1 MNNGP
6 VFKMVSDLTKPVSRV
21 VHHPRWHWAFPI
33 ALCVFWAA
41 FCFPTVFYNLD
52 DTRMIAYFSHD
63 EIYLLDTIWYF
74 YSGEYNPETIQ
85 EASIEG
91 MRDYGLLFRYIVDLS
106 RIFIE
111 PFTEITPGLLW
122 GIVRSLYLA
131 CGLLAILALWRMAIR
146 HFGKGWVPVI
156 SVLGL
161 ALCPS
166 FVWHLDFCKPEPITL
181 LLTIVAFD
189 HILQIVEHGS
199 IRSIVIA
206 SACAVGAIVVK
217 YIGIFILPVIMS
229 AIFFHWWL
237 SKDCYN
243 PTVWEPN
250 WDKAKMLAPVLG
262 IGVGGGLLALTYWGT
277 FSHVQSKGLTLAQE
291 FGFPEV
297 LLVCPP
303 FIKPLAPVTPIIA
316 FVVGLFMIVGSIL
329 WGARINSLGRIIE
342 SSRRGIIFSQM
353 FFVIVLVLGLSAALF
368 VILGFRWILDPK
380 DFINKFIEVSSYSLF
395 SKANPIGDPIGYG
408 KALFFN
414 IGEFLFTISG
424 LRLLLFGWY
433 NNPNVAEP
441 KIAGDIFTPFGLVL
455 ILWFVFAEFRGFG
468 GKWSIGD
475 IKFFKRL
482 HLALFFV
489 GFASY
494 MVLTASHNT
503 RHMHHLMYLV
513 PPGFLLIGQI
523 PQFLKIKASYQK
535 KLFILVALLAAAF
548 SLNGQTAIRWRIN
561 KLEQGRGSDD
571 VVWQVQKWWREN
583 VSPETPILMDQPYI
597 AYLPP
602 EYENVSHFRYGKDI
616 SQTRASIRKKLDER
630 KPQLFYYNLGPRGTQ
645 LPPIKDLI
653 PEYRFRLIAR
663 FQGNFYTRL
672 KNNGDRFLVY
682 EVLSGPQEPDRK
694 LM

>member
-1 MNNGP
+1 MT
-6 VFKMVSDLTKPVSRV
+6 FFLRRLESLICHEK
-21 VHHPRWHWAFPI
+21 WHWAFPI
-33 ALCVFWAA
+33 ALCVFWAI
-41 FCFPTVFYNLD
+41 FCLPTVFYNLD

-63 EIYLLDTIWYF
+63 DIYLLDTIWYF

-85 EASIEG
+85 AGSIEG

-122 GIVRSLYLA
+122 GIVRSLYLT

-189 HILQIVEHGS
+189 HILRIVEHGS
-199 IRSIVIA
+199 VRSIIIA

-217 YIGIFILPVIMS
+217 LVGIFILPIIML

-237 SKDCYN
+237 SKDRYN
-243 PTVWEPN
+243 PTVW
-250 WDKAKMLAPVLG
+250 
-262 IGVGGGLLALTYWGT
+262 VG
-277 FSHVQSKGLTLAQE
+277 F
-291 FGFPEV
+291 
-297 LLVCPP
+297 
-303 FIKPLAPVTPIIA
+303 
-316 FVVGLFMIVGSIL
+316 FMIVGGII
-329 WGARINSLGRIIE
+329 WGIRINSLGRIIE
-342 SSRRGIIFSQM
+342 SSQRGIIFSQI
-353 FFVIVLVLGLSAALF
+353 FSAIVLVLGSSAAFF
-368 VILGFRWILDPK
+368 VVFGFRWLLDPK
-380 DFINKFIEVSSYSLF
+380 DFISKFIEISSYSLF

-408 KALFFN
+408 KALFLN
-414 IGEFLFTISG
+414 IGEFVYTISG

-455 ILWFVFAEFRGFG
+455 ILWFVVIEFRGFG
-468 GKWSIGD
+468 GKWNIGD
-475 IKFFKRL
+475 IKFFKRS

-494 MVLTASHNT
+494 MVLTSFRST

-523 PQFLKIKASYQK
+523 PQLIKKRGNYQK
-535 KLFILVALLAAAF
+535 DIFILVVLLVATF
-548 SLNGQTAIRWRIN
+548 SLNGQTAIRWRLN

-571 VVWQVQKWWREN
+571 IVWQVQKWWRDN
-583 VSPETPILMDQPYI
+583 VSVDTPIVADLPWKS
-597 AYLPP
+597 YLPP
-602 EYENVSHFRYGKDI
+602 EYQNVSFFNSRAHNGKDY
-616 SQTRASIRKKLDER
+616 SRAHASLLEKIDMR
-630 KPQLFYYNLGPRGTQ
+630 KPEMVYYNAGSRGIQ
-645 LPPIKDLI
+645 PPMNNLPGYKIQQ
-653 PEYRFRLIAR
+653 IAS
-663 FQGNFYTRL
+663 FQGNYYTRYR
-672 KNNGDRFLVY
+672 NNGDRFIVY
-682 EVLSGPQEPDRK
+682 KIKPISDI
-694 LM
+694 